1 MTRDNG
7 SMNSTSPAS
16 SLVSGTTQPDLS
28 VQLVSVNVGLP
39 RIIGT
44 LRSGEQVLSGIG
56 KRPVATDRLLLSSLN
71 LQGDRQ
77 ADLTVHGG
85 PDKAVYAYA
94 SEHLPEWNAE
104 LRPDPL
110 FGPGTFGENLT
121 TAGWLEDR
129 VYIGDLWQWGDA
141 VLQVVQPRS
150 PCYKLAMVTK
160 RPDMLKRFV
169 RSGRTG
175 WYLRVLHPGHVPVAG
190 PIDVIE
196 RHPAGV
202 TVLAAHLATLGH
214 SQRDDVER
222 VLAVDAL
229 AASWREALQDRLRHA
244 FA

>member
-1 MTRDNG
+1 ME
-7 SMNSTSPAS
+7 PALS
-16 SLVSGTTQPDLS
+16 ATT

-39 RIIGT
+39 QIIGT

-56 KRPVATDRLLLSSLN
+56 KRPTAADTLLLSSLN

-104 LRPDPL
+104 LSPEPP
-110 FGPGTFGENLT
+110 FGVGTFGENLT
-121 TAGWLEDR
+121 TVGWLEDR
-129 VYIGDLWQWGDA
+129 VCIGDLWQWGDA
-141 VLQVVQPRS
+141 VLQVAQPRS
-150 PCYKLAMVTK
+150 PCYKLAMVTR

-175 WYLRVLHPGHVPVAG
+175 WYLRVLQPGQVPVAG

-202 TVLAAHLATLGH
+202 TVLTAHQATLSH
-214 SQRDDVER
+214 TPRAEVER

-229 AASWREALQDRLRHA
+229 AASWREALLDRLVHA
-244 FA
+244 FD

>member
-1 MTRDNG
+1 MA
-7 SMNSTSPAS
+7 PALS
-16 SLVSGTTQPDLS
+16 VPS

-39 RIIGT
+39 QIIGT

-56 KRPVATDRLLLSSLN
+56 KRPVTTDTLLLSSLN

-85 PDKAVYAYA
+85 LDKAVYAYA

-104 LRPDPL
+104 LTPDPS

-129 VYIGDLWQWGDA
+129 VCIGDLWQWGEA
-141 VLQVVQPRS
+141 LLQVAQPRS
-150 PCYKLAMVTK
+150 PCYKLAMATR

-175 WYLRVLHPGHVPVAG
+175 WYLRVLQPGQVPVVG
-190 PIDVIE
+190 PIAVVE

-202 TVLAAHLATLGH
+202 TVLAAHQATLTH
-214 SQRDDVER
+214 TTRAEVER

-229 AASWREALQDRLRHA
+229 AASWRGALEDRLA
-244 FA
+244 NTFA